1 MTVHAVVD
9 FFHTI
14 VYFSGERTLFP
25 HWPVQYRELSIHL
38 LMVTAALLLI
48 PKILSVFL
56 IARTPEKMARF
67 GGVMRL
73 IASVVLETIFSM
85 LLAPLRMIFHAWYV
99 VLNLIGQ
106 KLVWK
111 SQSRRSRKTS
121 FAEAFAAYWPG
132 MLGAFVWAVIAYAV
146 NKTLFWWVSATV
158 LPLLFAVPISVFCS
172 YPSLGLFFRK
182 HGLFLTPSET
192 APSKV
197 LRCYQKLFM
206 NIK

>member
-1 MTVHAVVD
+1 VAD

-25 HWPVQYRELSIHL
+25 HWPLQYRELSIHL
-38 LMVTAALLLI
+38 LMVTAMFLLL
-48 PKILSVFL
+48 PKILSVLLVFL
-56 IARTPEKMARF
+56 SRDKMARF

-73 IASVVLETIFSM
+73 SISVILETVFSM

-99 VLNLIGQ
+99 VLNLLGQ

-111 SQSRRSRKTS
+111 AQSRRLKKIS
-121 FAEAFAAYWPG
+121 FFRAFRAYWPG
-132 MLGAFVWAVIAYAV
+132 MLGAFVWSVIAYAV
-146 NKTLFWWVSATV
+146 NKTLFWWVSAMV
-158 LPLLFAVPISVFCS
+158 IPLLFAVPISVFFS
-172 YPSLGLFFRK
+172 NPSLGLFFRD
-182 HGLFLTPSET
+182 HGLFLTPVET

-197 LRCYQKLFM
+197 LRSYQKLFM